1 MKNQNVKV
9 ISLQQRLIKTAML
22 GSIFAGLIALL
33 SLLGF
38 SIYQTMS
45 VQDKIMDEISDML
58 LVSDLNHYSGTQLDE
73 LSEEFDIQYQLK
85 FQQQTLTQSTEFE
98 LSDFQQVQHLTDTS
112 EYGFFWANS
121 QLWRSYYVEKEQG
134 KITAWVV
141 QPLTQRF
148 EHVWQSFLIY
158 SGVLIFLWLLQWLI
172 SHFLIKKQFRY
183 FQSLSQ
189 EISAKNAQDLA
200 PIQTQNVE
208 FKELQPLLNQLNSLL
223 QRLDQSLMAE
233 QRFTA
238 DASHELRSPLSAIQ
252 MRLQVLKRQYQDLP
266 ELQPYL
272 DNIQQD
278 VQRGTQVLENLLLL
292 ARLDPAQ
299 ASQLPMESVNLRL
312 IIEEVMQSFAVHLQ
326 QKQLQLQV
334 KYQDFDHAVNA
345 ELFSIVIRN
354 LMDNAIR
361 YTPVGGCIVFTM
373 QHDLNS
379 ENVIMIVENSGENL
393 NEDVIAQLGQ
403 RFYRVL
409 GTKTQGSG
417 LGLSIAKKIM
427 NLHGGVLIFSVSAL
441 GGLKAV
447 LKFDQ

>member
-148 EHVWQSFLIY
+148 EHVWQIFLIY
-158 SGVLIFLWLLQWLI
+158 SDVLIFLWLLQWLI
-172 SHFLIKKQFRY
+172 
-183 FQSLSQ
+183 
-189 EISAKNAQDLA
+189 
-200 PIQTQNVE
+200 
-208 FKELQPLLNQLNSLL
+208 
-223 QRLDQSLMAE
+223 
-233 QRFTA
+233 
-238 DASHELRSPLSAIQ
+238 
-252 MRLQVLKRQYQDLP
+252 
-266 ELQPYL
+266 
-272 DNIQQD
+272 
-278 VQRGTQVLENLLLL
+278 
-292 ARLDPAQ
+292 
-299 ASQLPMESVNLRL
+299 
-312 IIEEVMQSFAVHLQ
+312 
-326 QKQLQLQV
+326 
-334 KYQDFDHAVNA
+334 
-345 ELFSIVIRN
+345 
-354 LMDNAIR
+354 
-361 YTPVGGCIVFTM
+361 
-373 QHDLNS
+373 
-379 ENVIMIVENSGENL
+379 
-393 NEDVIAQLGQ
+393 
-403 RFYRVL
+403 
-409 GTKTQGSG
+409 
-417 LGLSIAKKIM
+417 
-427 NLHGGVLIFSVSAL
+427 
-441 GGLKAV
+441 
-447 LKFDQ
+447 